1 LSRSDSRLDTA
12 GKSRRRLDVLALPR
26 YSAAAP
32 SSRYRFGQFLPAL
45 AGSGIDVE
53 VKPLFDDW
61 YMASLRRG
69 ERPPLS
75 LLAGAYLGRIGGA
88 LARRRPDLLWIE
100 KELLP
105 FLPWQ
110 LERALIGGGIPV
122 LLDLDDCQFH
132 RYDQHRWRWVRA
144 LLGDKIDRGM
154 AAAGLVTAG
163 SPYIAERA
171 ASAGAARIVT
181 LPTAI
186 DLTRY
191 PVAPAPRL
199 SRRDDFVIG
208 WIGTPGNTRYLLELE
223 QPLQR
228 FAREANLRLVVIGG
242 WPGALAGRLA
252 GVAIEY
258 RDWTEAAEIAE
269 LQAIDVGIMPLPDQP
284 WERGKCGLKLLQ
296 YMASWKPAIASPVGV
311 NTGLVEHGKT
321 GFLAQTADE
330 WLVAL
335 RQLSA
340 APALAQAMGAMGR
353 LRIESDYALEVI
365 APRLVQLMLDAA
377 GRALDLEAGFV
388 RRGVP
393 DGGAQPSFNS
403 RSISTARNRAGPP

>member
-1 LSRSDSRLDTA
+1 MSRAESRLH
-12 GKSRRRLDVLALPR
+12 VLALPR
-26 YSAAAP
+26 YSEAAP

-45 AGSGIDVE
+45 ARSGIDVE
-53 VKPLFDDW
+53 VEPLFGDW

-75 LLAGAYLGRIGGA
+75 RLVGAYLGRIGGL

-105 FLPWQ
+105 FLPWW
-110 LERALIGGGIPV
+110 LERALIGAAVPV
-122 LLDLDDCQFH
+122 LVDLDDCQFH

-191 PVAPAPRL
+191 PAAPVSTP

-228 FAREANLRLVVIGG
+228 FAVEAKFRLVVIGG
-242 WPGALAGRLA
+242 WPGALAGRFE

-258 RDWTEAAEIAE
+258 RDWTETAEIAE
-269 LQAIDVGIMPLPDQP
+269 LQALDVGIMPLPDQP

-296 YMASWKPAIASPVGV
+296 YMASWKPAVASPVGV
-311 NTGLVEHGKT
+311 NTALVEHGKT
-321 GFLAQTADE
+321 GFLARSDDD

-335 RQLSA
+335 RRLNTE
-340 APALAQAMGAMGR
+340 PVLARAMGAVGR
-353 LRIESDYALEVI
+353 QRIESDYALDVI
-365 APRLVQLMLDAA
+365 APRLAQLMLDAA
-377 GRALDLEAGFV
+377 GRVLDLEPGLEAGFA
-388 RRGVP
+388 RRGLP